1 MQIKSIIT
9 AAGALARLMSGWA
22 AVAANAPIAS
32 GAALNLDSRIA
43 RAGEIVTLAAM
54 SEDKPEANTGQALP
68 PEQDMA
74 NTGKAPAT
82 TSIRNTRPKIDRHRD
97 ARACLNEA
105 NTKAI
110 IKCANKYR

>member
-1 MQIKSIIT
+1 MQIKPIIG
-9 AAGALARLMSGWA
+9 AAGALACLISGWA

-32 GAALNLDSRIA
+32 GAALNLDGRIT
-43 RAGEIVTLAAM
+43 RAGEILTVAAM
-54 SEDKPEANTGQALP
+54 SEDTTQAKTGQADP
-68 PEQDMA
+68 AEQDMA

-82 TSIRNTRPKIDRHRD
+82 TSIRNTRPKFDRHKD

-105 NTKAI
+105 NNNAI

>member
-9 AAGALARLMSGWA
+9 AAGALACLMSGWA
-22 AVAANAPIAS
+22 TVAAT

-43 RAGEIVTLAAM
+43 WAGEILTIAAM
-54 SEDKPEANTGQALP
+54 SEDQADAKIGQADP
-68 PEQDMA
+68 AEQDMA
-74 NTGKAPAT
+74 NTGNAPAT

-97 ARACLNEA
+97 ARVCLNEA
-105 NTKAI
+105 NIKAI